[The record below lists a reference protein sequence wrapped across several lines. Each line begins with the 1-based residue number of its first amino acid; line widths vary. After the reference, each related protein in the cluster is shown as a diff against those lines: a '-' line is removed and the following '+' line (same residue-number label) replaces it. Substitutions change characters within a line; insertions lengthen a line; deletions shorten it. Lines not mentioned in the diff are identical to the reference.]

1 MQVTF
6 KKDFISVIISKILI
20 VLFGLSTT
28 IIVARTLGPEK
39 NGIIASL
46 LVFPLLFISIGSLG
60 VRQSTAFFLGKSI
73 YSETQLK
80 RAIIQLWAIN
90 SLISMFSCFFLIKYF
105 VSANLDNDL
114 ILISLIPIP
123 FSLFNT
129 YNTGLFL
136 GKNQIQTFSKVTWF
150 PKFILFILTLGLVVY
165 LNFGIRGY
173 LISLIGGPVLL
184 FCFLIKK
191 NSFIEIISLE
201 IEWDVLKRMFLLGG
215 VYALALL
222 IINLNYKIDII
233 LLDYLSTQYQTGI
246 YSKGAVLAEY
256 IWEIPMLISTIV
268 FSRSAT
274 SKSQLNFSK
283 KVVQLLR
290 LSLLFVAVGLIVL
303 YVFSEIIVITIFGI
317 DYFESVFVLQYLI
330 PGVFFLTFFKITN
343 MDVAGR
349 GKPIISM
356 KAMLPALILNIL
368 LNFIFIPYN
377 GAIGASLSSTISY
390 SFASFVFLHLY
401 SVETGISVKEIF
413 NYQKKDFIKIIKLI
427 K

>member
-1 MQVTF
+1 MRVTF
-6 KKDFISVIISKILI
+6 KNDFISIVISKILI

-46 LVFPLLFISIGSLG
+46 LVYPLIFISVGSLG
-60 VRQSTAFFLGKSI
+60 IRQSTTFLLGKKI
-73 YSETQLK
+73 FSESQLK
-80 RAIIQLWAIN
+80 RAILQLWAIN
-90 SLISMFSCFFLIKYF
+90 SLISMLSCFFLIKYL

-150 PKFILFILTLGLVVY
+150 PKFILFLLTLGLVVY

-173 LISLIGGPVLL
+173 LISLIGGPVIL

-191 NSFIEIISLE
+191 NNFIEIISLK
-201 IEWDVLKRMFLLGG
+201 IEWDVLKKMFLLGG
-215 VYALALL
+215 LYALALL
-222 IINLNYKIDII
+222 IINLNYKVDII

-246 YSKGAVLAEY
+246 YSKGAILTEY
-256 IWEIPMLISTIV
+256 IWEVPMLLSTIV

-274 SKSQLNFSK
+274 SKNQFNFSN

-290 LSLLFVAVGLIVL
+290 LSLLIVSVGLIVL
-303 YVFSEIIVITIFGI
+303 FVFSEMIVITIFGI
-317 DYFESVFVLQYLI
+317 DYLESVLVLQYLI
-330 PGVFFLTFFKITN
+330 PGVFFLTFFKVAN

-349 GKPIISM
+349 GKPTISM
-356 KAMLPALILNIL
+356 KAMLPALILNII
-368 LNFIFIPYN
+368 LNFVLIPYY
-377 GAIGASLSSTISY
+377 GAIGASVSSTISY
-390 SFASFVFLHLY
+390 SFASFIFLHLY
-401 SVETGISVKEIF
+401 SLETRISIKEIF
-413 NYQKKDFIKIIKLI
+413 SYQKKDFIKIIKLI